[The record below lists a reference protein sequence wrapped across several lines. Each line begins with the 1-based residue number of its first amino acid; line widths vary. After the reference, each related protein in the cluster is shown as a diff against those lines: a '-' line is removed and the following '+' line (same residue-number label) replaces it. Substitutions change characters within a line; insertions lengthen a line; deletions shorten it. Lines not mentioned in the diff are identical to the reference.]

1 VFSRQWRGGAQWHET
16 ASINRNA
23 CDGSATHCKGGT
35 SGVILVSIQ
44 LAKVMRFYRAVPA
57 AILFTLLAC
66 SHRTQVA
73 PGLSWDAKSATFRWW
88 AGEVKL
94 PIGCTY
100 YADQG
105 TDTDQGH
112 FTSTDGALIVRYD
125 IGGYAGAYAS
135 HKGASLFKERLVDG
149 ARVWTAKREEPYRKD
164 GHAVLVAVTFPDSG
178 CANFFLRSSNPEDA
192 AIIESVAK
200 SFRPKG
206 VWRVKSYP
214 LCQAD
219 R

>member
-1 VFSRQWRGGAQWHET
+1 
-16 ASINRNA
+16 
-23 CDGSATHCKGGT
+23 
-35 SGVILVSIQ
+35 
-44 LAKVMRFYRAVPA
+44 MRFNRVVPA
-57 AILFTLLAC
+57 FVLSTLLAC
-66 SHRTQVA
+66 SHRATV
-73 PGLSWDAKSATFRWW
+73 PPRLSWDARSATFRWW

-94 PIGCTY
+94 PIGYTHH
-100 YADQG
+100 ADQG

-135 HKGASLFKERLVDG
+135 HHGASLFEERLVDG
-149 ARVWTAKREEPYRKD
+149 ARAWTAQRPEPYGKG
-164 GHAVLVAVTFPDSG
+164 GHTILVAVTFPDSG
-178 CANFFLRSSNPEDA
+178 CANFFLRSSNPEAA
-192 AIIESVAK
+192 AIIESVVK

-206 VWRVKSYP
+206 VWRVRSDP